1 MKTKLTEKTFRAVKL
16 MTAGGANIAEIAECF
31 AISSSTVSRRIRTS
45 ESYEDYCSLRAAEY
59 DQRKQERAE
68 KARKAAEQA
77 AEQAAATVAV
87 PQACAAPQLRAF
99 AVSQLQQPVQPQTYG
114 ASQTQQPQ
122 AYAAPQP
129 AQPTQPQ
136 VVEHRQTVTIQ
147 ATHYMMQEMKKTN
160 ELLELISRK
169 LTFIVDQLN

>member
-1 MKTKLTEKTFRAVKL
+1 MKTKLNEKTFRAVKL

-31 AISSSTVSRRIRTS
+31 AISSSTVSRIRTS

-77 AEQAAATVAV
+77 AAMVAV
-87 PQACAAPQLRAF
+87 PQACAAPQPRAF

-114 ASQTQQPQ
+114 ASQTHQSQ

-129 AQPTQPQ
+129 AQLPQPQ
-136 VVEHRQTVTIQ
+136 VVEHRQSVTIQ

>member
-1 MKTKLTEKTFRAVKL
+1 MKTKLNEKTFRAVKL

-31 AISSSTVSRRIRTS
+31 AISSSTVSRIRTS

-68 KARKAAEQA
+68 KARKVAG
-77 AEQAAATVAV
+77 QAAATVAV
-87 PQACAAPQLRAF
+87 PQACAAPQARAF

-114 ASQTQQPQ
+114 ASQTQQSQ

>member
-16 MTAGGANIAEIAECF
+16 MTAGGANIAEIAEF
-31 AISSSTVSRRIRTS
+31 FDISSSTVSRIRTS
-45 ESYEDYCSLRAAEY
+45 ESYEDYCSLRTEEY
-59 DQRKQERAE
+59 GKRKLERVE
-68 KARKAAEQA
+68 KARKAAEQV
-77 AEQAAATVAV
+77 AATVAV
-87 PQACAAPQLRAF
+87 PQACAAPQPRAF
-99 AVSQLQQPVQPQTYG
+99 AVPQLQQPVQSQAYG

-136 VVEHRQTVTIQ
+136 VVEHRQSVTIQ

>member
-1 MKTKLTEKTFRAVKL
+1 MKTKMTEKTFRAVKL
-16 MTAGGANIAEIAECF
+16 MTAGGATMAEIEEYF
-31 AISSSTVSRRIRTS
+31 EISGSTISRIRAS
-45 ESYEDYCSLRAAEY
+45 ESYKDYCALRSAEY
-59 DQRKQERAE
+59 DQRKQQKAE
-68 KARKAAEQA
+68 KARKVAGQA
-77 AEQAAATVAV
+77 AVSATAPV
-87 PQACAAPQLRAF
+87 CAGPQL
-99 AVSQLQQPVQPQTYG
+99 QPLQP
-114 ASQTQQPQ
+114 AQPQ

>member
-31 AISSSTVSRRIRTS
+31 AISSSTVSRIRTS

-68 KARKAAEQA
+68 KARKAAG
-77 AEQAAATVAV
+77 QAAATVAV

-114 ASQTQQPQ
+114 ASQTQ
-122 AYAAPQP
+122 
-129 AQPTQPQ
+129 QPQ

>member
-1 MKTKLTEKTFRAVKL
+1 MKTKLNEKTFRAVKL

-31 AISSSTVSRRIRTS
+31 AISSSTVSRIRTS

-68 KARKAAEQA
+68 KARKAAEQ
-77 AEQAAATVAV
+77 V
-87 PQACAAPQLRAF
+87 PPAAAPQTF
-99 AVSQLQQPVQPQTYG
+99 AASQFQPQL
-114 ASQTQQPQ
+114 PQ
-122 AYAAPQP
+122 AYAAHQVQQS
-129 AQPTQPQ
+129 AQPQAFAAQQVQQPDPPAQPQ

-169 LTFIVDQLN
+169 LAFIVDQLS

>member
-1 MKTKLTEKTFRAVKL
+1 MKTKLNEKTFRAVKL

-31 AISSSTVSRRIRTS
+31 AISSSTVSRIRTS

-87 PQACAAPQLRAF
+87 PRACAAPQLRAF

-114 ASQTQQPQ
+114 ASQTQQSQ

>member
-1 MKTKLTEKTFRAVKL
+1 MKTKLNEKTFRAVKL

-31 AISSSTVSRRIRTS
+31 AISSSTVSRIRTS

-68 KARKAAEQA
+68 KNRKA
-77 AEQAAATVAV
+77 V
-87 PQACAAPQLRAF
+87 P
-99 AVSQLQQPVQPQTYG
+99 QLQQPVQPQTYG
-114 ASQTQQPQ
+114 ASQTQQSQ

-129 AQPTQPQ
+129 AQLPQPQ
-136 VVEHRQTVTIQ
+136 VVEHRQSVTIQ

>member
-1 MKTKLTEKTFRAVKL
+1 MKTKLNEKTFRAVKL

-31 AISSSTVSRRIRTS
+31 AISSSTVSRIRTS

-68 KARKAAEQA
+68 KARKAAEQV
-77 AEQAAATVAV
+77 T
-87 PQACAAPQLRAF
+87 PGAAPQTF
-99 AVSQLQQPVQPQTYG
+99 
-114 ASQTQQPQ
+114 
-122 AYAAPQP
+122 AAP
-129 AQPTQPQ
+129 QPQ

-169 LTFIVDQLN
+169 LAFIVDQLS